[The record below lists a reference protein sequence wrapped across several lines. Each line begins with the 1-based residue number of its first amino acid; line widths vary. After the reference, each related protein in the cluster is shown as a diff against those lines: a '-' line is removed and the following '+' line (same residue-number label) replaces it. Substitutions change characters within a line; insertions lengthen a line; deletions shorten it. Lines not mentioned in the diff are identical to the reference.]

1 MKARVA
7 GLAFSYGGFR
17 LEIDELLFPG
27 SQVTAVVGP
36 NGAGKSTLLKCLA
49 GILAPERGGTFV
61 DGRDLARL
69 GGRERARLIGY
80 VPQEPTY
87 MFNYAVL
94 DFVLTGRAAF
104 IPRFSSPAAL
114 DVEAA
119 REALQYVGL
128 ADLERRPFFELS
140 SGERRLVLI
149 ARTLAQRPSIL
160 LLDEPTTFLDP
171 RHETEVMAL
180 IRRLAVE
187 KAATVIVTLHA
198 LDMALKYADSMVFMK
213 AGRVVA
219 AGPPD
224 HIIDEALLRSVYDV
238 DIGIVEVAGRRVLV
252 R

>member
-7 GLAFSYGGFR
+7 GLVFSYRGFTLKIGE
-17 LEIDELLFPG
+17 LEFPG
-27 SQVTAVVGP
+27 SRVTAVVGP

-49 GILAPERGGTFV
+49 GILEPEQGATSV
-61 DGRDLARL
+61 DGRDLAGLR
-69 GGRERARLIGY
+69 GRERARLVGY

-104 IPRFSSPAAL
+104 IPRFSAPGAR
-114 DVEAA
+114 DFEAA
-119 REALQYVGL
+119 REALRFVGL
-128 ADLERRPFFELS
+128 ADLEGRPFFELS

-149 ARTLAQRPSIL
+149 ARTLAQRPMVL

-187 KAATVIVTLHA
+187 KGTTVIVTLHA
-198 LDMALKYADSMVFMK
+198 LDMAVNYADAMVFLK
-213 AGRVVA
+213 AGGVVA
-219 AGPPD
+219 AGTPAE
-224 HIIDEALLRSVYDV
+224 ILSEELLRAVYDV
-238 DIGIVEVAGRRVLV
+238 DIGIVEIAGRRVLV

>member
-7 GLAFSYGGFR
+7 GLVFSYGSFK
-17 LEIDELLFPG
+17 LKIDELVFSG
-27 SQVTAVVGP
+27 SRVTAVVGP
-36 NGAGKSTLLKCLA
+36 NGGGQVDPAQMPGRDP
-49 GILAPERGGTFV
+49 APERGGTFV

-69 GGRERARLIGY
+69 GGRERARLVGY

-119 REALQYVGL
+119 REALRFVGL

-149 ARTLAQRPSIL
+149 ARTLAQRPSLL

-187 KAATVIVTLHA
+187 KAATVVVTLHA
-198 LDMALKYADSMVFMK
+198 LDMAVKYADAMVFMK
-213 AGRVVA
+213 AGGVVA

-224 HIIDEALLRSVYDV
+224 EILDEALLRAVYDV
-238 DIGIVEVAGRRVLV
+238 DIGIVDIAGRRVLV